1 MALVLPLLLKII
13 GIIMATSN
21 INLLE
26 NYISHLSTKNKVI
39 SQNIANIGTTGYIR
53 QDVKFQ
59 DVLTSE
65 MSSSMKKTES
75 KHISLATPQKVG
87 VENEIFLD
95 KSKEPNGGINN
106 VDIETEMAELAEN
119 AINFKFT
126 SKKIAS
132 HFQLL
137 REVIKGGRG

>member
-1 MALVLPLLLKII
+1 MALVLPLLFKTN
-13 GIIMATSN
+13 GIVMAASS

-39 SQNIANIGTTGYIR
+39 SQNIANIGTEGYTR
-53 QDVKFQ
+53 QNVKFQ
-59 DVLTSE
+59 DMLTSE
-65 MSSSMKKTES
+65 MNSSVKKTES
-75 KHISLATPQKVG
+75 KHMNLSSPSDLGID
-87 VENEIFLD
+87 NEIFLD

-126 SKKIAS
+126 SKKIAG
-132 HFQLL
+132 HYQLL
-137 REVIKGGRG
+137 RSVIKGGR

>member
-1 MALVLPLLLKII
+1 MALVLPLLLKIN
-13 GIIMATSN
+13 GIIMAASN

-39 SQNIANIGTTGYIR
+39 SQNIANIGTTDYTR
-53 QDVKFQ
+53 QNVKFQ
-59 DVLTSE
+59 DVLTGE
-65 MSSSMKKTES
+65 INSSIKKTNN
-75 KHISLATPQKVG
+75 KHINLPAPQG
-87 VENEIFLD
+87 TGIQNGIFLD
-95 KSKEPNGGINN
+95 KTKESNGGINN

-137 REVIKGGRG
+137 REVIRGGR

>member
-1 MALVLPLLLKII
+1 MALVLPLLFKIT
-13 GIIMATSN
+13 GIIMAASN

-39 SQNIANIGTTGYIR
+39 SQNIANIGTEGYTR
-53 QDVKFQ
+53 QNVKFQ
-59 DVLTSE
+59 DMLSNE
-65 MSSSMKKTES
+65 MNSSVKKTDK
-75 KHISLATPQKVG
+75 KHMNLASPSELGIQ
-87 VENEIFLD
+87 NNIFLD

-119 AINFKFT
+119 AINFKF
-126 SKKIAS
+126 SAKKIAG

-137 REVIKGGRG
+137 REVIKGGR

>member
-1 MALVLPLLLKII
+1 MA
-13 GIIMATSN
+13 ASN
-21 INLLE
+21 INLLQ
-26 NYISHLSTKNKVI
+26 NYVSYLSTKNKVI
-39 SQNIANIGTTGYIR
+39 SENIANIGTEGYVR
-53 QDVKFQ
+53 QNVKFQ
-59 DVLTSE
+59 DMLSSE
-65 MSSSMKKTES
+65 MSSSLKKTET
-75 KHISLATPQKVG
+75 KHINMSAPQQTG
-87 VENEIFLD
+87 IENEIFLD

-132 HFQLL
+132 HFQLM